1 MHQKTRLVVLP
12 DALRR
17 VASSGEPRPLFGVW
31 RPTERLIQIL
41 GDALEE
47 APPIRHLGR
56 AEPAS
61 TGDAGVGHLVLGDAA
76 FALNLDADLPT
87 PDEYEL
93 LDGWEALDTRRGDL
107 VPSSGLGSRTV
118 FLAGAG
124 SLGSA
129 IGLLL
134 AQAGVGTFVVADNDD
149 LSTANVSRHACD
161 LTDLG
166 RSKVEAVAELLRH
179 RGSRARAVRIDL
191 AAEAEEALGDLVRL
205 ADLTV
210 ATTDSPAAQF
220 TLNEAVVV
228 AGGRAVFAAAYER
241 ACGGE
246 VVARVPDAGPCLFCA
261 VGFRAGLTEA
271 LQPHERRRAYQSA
284 DAHRLEA
291 EPGLALDIGFIAS
304 VAAAH
309 CLALLDPEGSRGDLV
324 GGDGAFTLV
333 HGPSRPKGPYA
344 DLFRSPLDLVRVRV
358 STDGPCPV
366 CGYDSRGGVA

>member
-1 MHQKTRLVVLP
+1 M
-12 DALRR
+12 
-17 VASSGEPRPLFGVW
+17 
-31 RPTERLIQIL
+31 
-41 GDALEE
+41 
-47 APPIRHLGR
+47 
-56 AEPAS
+56 
-61 TGDAGVGHLVLGDAA
+61 GDAGGRHLIFGDAA
-76 FALNLDADLPT
+76 FTLSLDADLPA

-93 LDGWEALDTRRGDL
+93 LEGWEALDTRRGDL
-107 VPSSGLGSRTV
+107 VPSAGLSSRTV

-124 SLGSA
+124 SLGSS

-134 AQAGVGTFVVADNDD
+134 AQAGVGTFIVADNDD
-149 LSTANVSRHACD
+149 LTTANVSRHACNR
-161 LTDLG
+161 TDLG

-179 RGSRARAVRIDL
+179 RGSRARAVCIDL
-191 AAEAEEALGDLVRL
+191 AAGSDGTLDNLVRE
-205 ADLTV
+205 ADLIV

-220 TLNEAVVV
+220 TLNEVVVV

-246 VVARVPDAGPCLFCA
+246 VLVRVPGAGPCLFCA
-261 VGFRAGLTEA
+261 VGFRAGLTET

-284 DAHRLEA
+284 DEYRLEA

-309 CLALLDPEGSRGDLV
+309 CLAMLDPEGSRGDLV

-333 HGPSRPKGPYA
+333 HGPSRPRGPYA

-366 CGYDSRGGVA
+366 CGYDNRGGAA